1 MGVGN
6 STLIDGELSL
16 RPAAAEDLDLLAA
29 WFADPEVYGWWG
41 GVPLSRETVAA
52 KYTGARRPT
61 VESLIVER
69 SGRPIGYAQ
78 FHAENKRGG
87 GLDMVLLPE
96 FREQGIGS
104 QAARLLVRH
113 LRERLGWRRITVD
126 PAVDNHRAIRAW
138 EKGGFRAERVVP
150 DGPEGPRLLMSQEDR
165 AH

>member
-1 MGVGN
+1 MGVG
-6 STLIDGELSL
+6 SSILIDGELSL
-16 RPAAAEDLDLLAA
+16 RLAGAEDLDLLAA

-41 GVPLSRETVAA
+41 GEPLSRETVATR
-52 KYTGARRPT
+52 YTGARRPT
-61 VESLIVER
+61 VESLIVEW

-78 FHAENKRGG
+78 FHAENRWGG

-113 LRERLGWRRITVD
+113 VRERLGWRRITVD

-138 EKGGFRAERVVP
+138 EKAGFRVERIVP
-150 DGPEGPRLLMSQEDR
+150 DDPEGPSLLMAQEDR
-165 AH
+165 AQ